1 MESDEQLLQYSTPQH
16 NNSFKRPRRSLQGS
30 TPLSSVS
37 ESASP
42 SPRLSGQAQL
52 TPEIIDHINGLKHL
66 DDKQIF
72 LLLEAA
78 RNGGRFD
85 HFRIRLRALT
95 VVFQIACALPDPI
108 DLPCRPLEVVP
119 PPT

>member
-1 MESDEQLLQYSTPQH
+1 MESDDQLAQYGTPQH
-16 NNSFKRPRRSLQGS
+16 SNSFKRPRRSLQSS

-78 RNGGRFD
+78 RNGGGSYSCR
-85 HFRIRLRALT
+85 
-95 VVFQIACALPDPI
+95 
-108 DLPCRPLEVVP
+108 PCRPWSLIAYQIVCALLVQTGPQSPLLEAEP
-119 PPT
+119 LPT

>member
-1 MESDEQLLQYSTPQH
+1 MESDEQLLQYGTPQH

-78 RNGGRFD
+78 RNGGRFK
-85 HFRIRLRALT
+85 HVRIRLRVLT
-95 VVFQIACALPDPI
+95 TVFQIACALPVPI
-108 DLPCRPLEVVP
+108 DPLCPPSEVAP
-119 PPT
+119 LLT